1 MAVVWQSSTIIFDM
15 KKWYKEYKFEILI
28 IIAFAV
34 FAVFSY
40 DVHYQPGIS
49 ITEDNFWPFIKEMI
63 FVLPV
68 MFILV
73 GLFDV
78 WVSKERVQKHIGTSS
93 GIKGILLIMLLAF
106 LQAGPLYAAFPVA
119 YILWKKGTSA
129 RNIFIYL
136 SAVSIAK
143 IPMLAF
149 EIGFLGIRFSLLRI
163 LISIPVF
170 IIVGMMMG
178 AYFTKNNCVIKNE

>member
-1 MAVVWQSSTIIFDM
+1 M
-15 KKWYKEYKFEILI
+15 KKVFKKFKFDFPI
-28 IIAFAV
+28 IIAFIIFVLA
-34 FAVFSY
+34 SY
-40 DVHYQPGIS
+40 YYKYNLGIS
-49 ITEDNFWPFIKEMI
+49 IFQDNFWSFLREMI
-63 FVLPV
+63 LALPV

-78 WVSKERVQKHIGTSS
+78 WVSKEKVQKHIGDAS
-93 GIKGILLIMLLAF
+93 GIRGIMLIMLLAF

-136 SAVSIAK
+136 SSASIAK

-149 EIGFLGIRFSLLRI
+149 EIGFLGIKFSLLRI
-163 LISIPVF
+163 FISIPIF
-170 IIVGMMMG
+170 IIVGTIMG
-178 AYFTKNNCVIKNE
+178 KYFTKNKCEIKNG

>member
-1 MAVVWQSSTIIFDM
+1 M
-15 KKWYKEYKFEILI
+15 KNISKKYKFDFPI
-28 IIAFAV
+28 IIAFTIFV
-34 FAVFSY
+34 LVSY
-40 DVHYQPGIS
+40 YYKYNPGIR
-49 ITEDNFWPFIKEMI
+49 IFEDNFWAFLKEMI
-63 FVLPV
+63 LALPV

-78 WVSKERVQKHIGTSS
+78 WVSKEKVQKHIGNTS
-93 GIKGILLIMLLAF
+93 GIKGIMLIMLLAF

-136 SAVSIAK
+136 SAASIAK

-149 EIGFLGIRFSLLRI
+149 EIGFLGIKFSLLRI
-163 LISIPVF
+163 FISIPIF
-170 IIVGMMMG
+170 IIVGTIMG
-178 AYFTKNNCVIKNE
+178 KYFTKNKYEIKNG

>member
-1 MAVVWQSSTIIFDM
+1 MNKIV
-15 KKWYKEYKFEILI
+15 KKYKFDFPI

-34 FAVFSY
+34 FVGGSY
-40 DVHYQPGIS
+40 YYHYNPGIS
-49 ITEDNFWPFIKEMI
+49 LFENNFWGFIKEML
-63 FVLPV
+63 FALPV

-78 WVSKERVQKHIGTSS
+78 WVSKEKVQKHIGEAS
-93 GIKGILLIMLLAF
+93 GTKGIMLIMLLAF
-106 LQAGPLYAAFPVA
+106 MQAGPLYAAFPVA

-129 RNIFIYL
+129 KNIFIYL
-136 SAVSIAK
+136 SASSIVK

-149 EIGFLGIRFSLLRI
+149 EIGFLGLKFSLLRI

-170 IIVGMMMG
+170 IIVGTIMG
-178 AYFTKNNCVIKNE
+178 KYFTKNKLEIKNG

>member
-1 MAVVWQSSTIIFDM
+1 M
-15 KKWYKEYKFEILI
+15 KKIFKKYKFDFPI

-34 FAVFSY
+34 FVAFSY
-40 DVHYQPGIS
+40 YFEYNPGVS
-49 ITEDNFWPFIKEMI
+49 IFEDNFWEFLKEMI
-63 FVLPV
+63 LALPIMFV
-68 MFILV
+68 LV

-78 WVSKERVQKHIGTSS
+78 WVSKEKVQKHIGETS
-93 GIKGILLIMLLAF
+93 GLKGIVLIMMLAF

-136 SAVSIAK
+136 SSASIAK

-149 EIGFLGIRFSLLRI
+149 EIGFLGIKFSLLRVI
-163 LISIPVF
+163 ISIPVF
-170 IIVGMMMG
+170 IILGIIMG
-178 AYFTKNNCVIKNE
+178 NYFERNKYEVKNG